1 MMRRQARAPGWRP
14 TTPTSGALPSRRGR
28 RGAGGAGAV
37 EARLV
42 AEEAQQRGRAV
53 EHYSRNMGRMPG
65 AADEAPP
72 PPADE
77 RGVVGQDTE
86 EGVFDELLRQRRRR
100 GGVRRGQMV
109 PVISIR
115 LGPKWACGPEKTSL
129 IKSSFSS
136 INGGD

>member
-53 EHYSRNMGRMPG
+53 EHYSRNMGRMPR
-65 AADEAPP
+65 AADEAAP

-77 RGVVGQDTE
+77 RGVAGQDTGRNITHE
-86 EGVFDELLRQRRRR
+86 TSVC
-100 GGVRRGQMV
+100 RGQMV